1 MSDRPLT
8 LKRQIDTALDLVST
22 GAMLVVLWMM
32 L

>member
-8 LKRQIDTALDLVST
+8 LKRQTDTALDLVST
-22 GAMLVVLWMM
+22 DAMVVLWVI